1 MIKKKISTIVIM
13 IMLLGSPIILTQC
26 SAFKSVSKAASS
38 INNISNMIMN
48 YDTMAKHYLSVANK
62 AKKGDLMAIIEAG
75 DILSKAVD
83 YKKDLD
89 RLMPKMSSSQKKQVA
104 NIESAILKAAKELM
118 K

>member
-1 MIKKKISTIVIM
+1 
-13 IMLLGSPIILTQC
+13 
-26 SAFKSVSKAASS
+26 
-38 INNISNMIMN
+38 MIMN